1 MTIVNLKKPVLP
13 LKNESGHLKSFVES
27 LFVRFLALLWVPQ
40 LRGTLYFFFKT
51 LKVAGV
57 TL

>member
-13 LKNESGHLKSFVES
+13 LKNESGHLKSFVEN
-27 LFVRFLALLWVPQ
+27 LFVRFLASFWVPQ
-40 LRGTLYFFFKT
+40 LWGALYLCLKT
-51 LKVAGV
+51 VKVAGV